1 MSADHA
7 RGERGQVGIT
17 LTGSSRLE
25 LVSEIL
31 CICMRE
37 KIHIHAY
44 VANTH
49 RNNLKKKDR

>member
-31 CICMRE
+31 CICMHE

-44 VANTH
+44 VAKTH